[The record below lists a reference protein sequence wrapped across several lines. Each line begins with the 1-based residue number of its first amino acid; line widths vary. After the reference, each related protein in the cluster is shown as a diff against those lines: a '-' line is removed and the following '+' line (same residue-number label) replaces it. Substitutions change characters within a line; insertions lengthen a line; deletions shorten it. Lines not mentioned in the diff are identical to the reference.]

1 MDATQILLI
10 VVVTVLTIL
19 LTVIGIQVV
28 YILMEVRKSAQ
39 KVNRMLDDAGQVTG
53 GISRS
58 VTGMSGLVSGLKS
71 GLSIVSWFGK
81 KKDKEHG

>member
-1 MDATQILLI
+1 MDTTQILLI

-28 YILMEVRKSAQ
+28 YILVEVRKSAQ
-39 KVNRMLDDAGQVTG
+39 KVNEMLDDATEVTG

-58 VTGMSGLVSGLKS
+58 FSGMSGLVAGLKS

-81 KKDKEHG
+81 KKNKESQ